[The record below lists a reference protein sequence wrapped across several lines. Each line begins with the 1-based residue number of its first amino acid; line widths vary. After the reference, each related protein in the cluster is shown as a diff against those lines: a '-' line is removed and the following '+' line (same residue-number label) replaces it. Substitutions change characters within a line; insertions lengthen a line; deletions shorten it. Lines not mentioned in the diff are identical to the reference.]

1 MLFAP
6 AQNVVLP
13 GQKVGV
19 RVCHHKA
26 YSASGVRHIF
36 IVGRIGLGHHL
47 AAHQHVG
54 RLQDGIA
61 EILVDA
67 TDRKGKTTRIIELDD
82 LADGVFIPEMGI
94 GKLLAYH
101 TAVPGNA
108 PVSLV
113 ALHQVIAE
121 HLKKGTVGRHSAT
134 IYPFPVNGKGGGGGH
149 IGHAATLF
157 NFRKIV
163 FQVLIQPI
171 AHRNVILIGNHVDP
185 VGVLLKGISR
195 QLPLDIHRQQEH
207 EGHRHRQSHE
217 VDSPV

>member
-1 MLFAP
+1 MLFTP

-13 GQKVGV
+13 GQKVGA

-61 EILVDA
+61 EFLVDA
-67 TDRKGKTTRIIELDD
+67 TDRKGKSTLIIELDN
-82 LADGVFIPEMGI
+82 LADGILFSEI
-94 GKLLAYH
+94 GVSKLFANH

-113 ALHQVIAE
+113 TLHQVITE
-121 HLKKGTVGRHSAT
+121 YLKKSAVCRHGAT

-149 IGHAATLF
+149 IGHAATLLD
-157 NFRKIV
+157 FRKIV

-185 VGVLLKGISR
+185 VGVLLESIRG
-195 QLPLDIHRQQEH
+195 
-207 EGHRHRQSHE
+207 
-217 VDSPV
+217 